1 MLWNFFAKDIIN
13 YSSVCITKIKDEH
26 HGQHID
32 CEICLIKDIKEEKRK
47 NLNKN
52 IESLEKLSLLLEA
65 SIKNLKVIF
74 EKIKESKEEL
84 KTKIQKIFTKKRNE
98 LNEREDELL
107 LEVDKKYDKLFFEEE
122 FIKKNEKLP
131 NKIKISLEKAKI
143 KDSDWND
150 ENKLNLLINDCIN
163 IENNIEDINTI
174 NKKIESYNISTTIKM
189 EFIPKENDEINNFIK
204 SIKTFGKFFYYNDI
218 FKDSLIIKNNNL
230 YKYNLI
236 EWINPQ
242 KKMLTSLLY
251 RKSSN
256 GDSYET
262 FHKLCN
268 NKGVTLTLTEA
279 KEGFIVGG
287 YTPLI
292 WENSGGWLEK

>member
-1 MLWNFFAKDIIN
+1 MLWNFFAKHIIN
-13 YSSVCITKIKDEH
+13 YASACITKIKDEH

>member
-1 MLWNFFAKDIIN
+1 MLWNFFAKHIIN
-13 YSSVCITKIKDEH
+13 YASACITKIKDEH

-52 IESLEKLSLLLEA
+52 IESLEKLSLLLEE

-189 EFIPKENDEINNFIK
+189 KFIPKESDEINNFIK
-204 SIKTFGKFFYYNDI
+204 SIKTFGKFFDYNDI

-256 GDSYET
+256 GDS
-262 FHKLCN
+262 
-268 NKGVTLTLTEA
+268 
-279 KEGFIVGG
+279 
-287 YTPLI
+287 
-292 WENSGGWLEK
+292 